1 MSAADG
7 RSSHWLTG
15 LLLLAVVG
23 LGTSIFFELAG
34 DLALA
39 PEVTAAAPEVPAL
52 APPPEPR
59 EYRPPAQREFGAI
72 AARPLFFPSRRPFV
86 AATEAA
92 ADTAAV
98 EEPAVALELI
108 GVLLTERL
116 RTALVQAADQPGAR
130 WVRENEQVGGW
141 LVEAIAADH
150 VQLREGDRVEL
161 IELRAD
167 QIRQPPRPK
176 RKRVRE
182 RGAEPEEPEDAAEAT
197 TPAPD
202 AEAESATR

>member
-15 LLLLAVVG
+15 LLLLAAAG

-34 DLALA
+34 DLSLA

-86 AATEAA
+86 AAAEAT
-92 ADTAAV
+92 ADTAI

-108 GVLLTERL
+108 GVLLTDRV

-167 QIRQPPRPK
+167 QMRQPPRPK

-182 RGAEPEEPEDAAEAT
+182 RGAEPDETAAEEET

-202 AEAESATR
+202 AGSEPATQ